1 MIRIE
6 FDTKTEIFKE
16 ESCRQEACA
25 ILENVLRELRNGQHE
40 GLIYDADE
48 NQIGYYICNGEMR

>member
-6 FDTKTEIFKE
+6 FDTNTSIFRE
-16 ESCRQEACA
+16 GSRREEACA

-48 NQIGYYICNGEMR
+48 NQIGYYICNDEER